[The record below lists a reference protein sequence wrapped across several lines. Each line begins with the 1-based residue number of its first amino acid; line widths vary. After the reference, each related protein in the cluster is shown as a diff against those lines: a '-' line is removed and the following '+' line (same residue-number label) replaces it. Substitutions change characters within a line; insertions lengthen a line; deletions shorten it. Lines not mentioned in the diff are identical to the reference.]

1 MDGAREPRA
10 QQSACSRE
18 RGTTERVVE
27 RWVGSRDRCRSVRF
41 FHCSSDARPAL
52 LKKKRRGKGKR
63 KRKRKMKKMRERE
76 KLIVKIVI
84 EI

>member
-1 MDGAREPRA
+1 MDGAREPQAHR
-10 QQSACSRE
+10 SACSRE

-41 FHCSSDARPAL
+41 FHRSSDARPTL

-63 KRKRKMKKMRERE
+63 KRKMQKMKERE
-76 KLIVKIVI
+76 KLIVKVVI